1 MLYRLFSTISCG
13 IDITLMNTVIDII
26 FEEFQNETQDME
38 LSLHDKYHELILI
51 PVLQGIDGLNCEK
64 GWYRFTS

>member
-1 MLYRLFSTISCG
+1 
-13 IDITLMNTVIDII
+13 MNTVIDII